1 MRKHLPRAPFRRLLK
16 ARYRCVPGESHSAGL
31 LPAAIDELQ
40 LRVED
45 LVHLIVSNAAK
56 TVRNEDRR
64 IIRPD
69 DVITALQQIGHEGT
83 TIKGQQTPHPHAT
96 EQASE

>member
-1 MRKHLPRAPFRRLLK
+1 MRKHLPRAPFRRMLK
-16 ARYRCVPGESHSAGL
+16 SRYRCVPGESHSAGL
-31 LPAAIDELQ
+31 LPAAVDELQ

-45 LVHLIVSNAAK
+45 LVHLVVSNAAK
-56 TVRNEDRR
+56 TVRSDDRR

-69 DVITALQQIGHEGT
+69 DVIAALQQIGYEESL
-83 TIKGQQTPHPHAT
+83 KGQTPHPHAA